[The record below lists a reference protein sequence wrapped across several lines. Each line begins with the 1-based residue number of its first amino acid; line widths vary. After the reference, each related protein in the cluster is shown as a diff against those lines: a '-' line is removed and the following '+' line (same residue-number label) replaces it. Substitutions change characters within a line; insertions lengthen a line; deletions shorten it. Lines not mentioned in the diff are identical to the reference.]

1 MNVER
6 KKREEEKKRI
16 KGYRVPFFFSFS
28 FPSLTFSVLLN
39 PSFFFFFTSL
49 FIASAFL
56 PISLV
61 ADLCQAVSETGDC
74 RRVGKNRC
82 EAMLFL
88 TTARR
93 FSYNRSR

>member
-28 FPSLTFSVLLN
+28 FPSHFLCAPKSV
-39 PSFFFFFTSL
+39 FFFFFTSL

-82 EAMLFL
+82 EAMLFFNHGQAFQL
-88 TTARR
+88 
-93 FSYNRSR
+93 